1 MVLLPIS
8 ERARKALEGL
18 GLTEYEIK
26 AYTTLIEYGEQT
38 ASDLSR
44 NSGVPYSKIYE
55 VLNSLEEKGWVEV
68 ERSRPSRFYPKP
80 PATCVEI
87 TKMRLEKEMAENES
101 RVIEELTPIYEKR
114 DVRER
119 PEIWIIR
126 GEYNILSKVKETISS
141 CRKELNIAIPSISP
155 KLANLITPT
164 FARLGSNVKV
174 RVLLSS
180 NISQNILQTLA
191 KLGEVRVRDQMFGG
205 GVIADATQVILIL
218 GASGENESHLAIWS
232 DHSGL
237 AKFAK
242 NYFDYLWSD
251 STTLEEHVR

>member
-119 PEIWIIR
+119 PEIWII
-126 GEYNILSKVKETISS
+126 
-141 CRKELNIAIPSISP
+141 
-155 KLANLITPT
+155 
-164 FARLGSNVKV
+164 
-174 RVLLSS
+174 
-180 NISQNILQTLA
+180 
-191 KLGEVRVRDQMFGG
+191 
-205 GVIADATQVILIL
+205 
-218 GASGENESHLAIWS
+218 
-232 DHSGL
+232 
-237 AKFAK
+237 
-242 NYFDYLWSD
+242 
-251 STTLEEHVR
+251 